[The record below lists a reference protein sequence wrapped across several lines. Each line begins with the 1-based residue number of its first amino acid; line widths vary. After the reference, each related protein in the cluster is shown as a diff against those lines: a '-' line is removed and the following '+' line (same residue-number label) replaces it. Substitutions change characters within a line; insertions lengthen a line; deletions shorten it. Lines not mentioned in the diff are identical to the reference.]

1 MSIEK
6 LGLSHS
12 LPEDSEIVH
21 STVMGVNCLG
31 RITDL
36 LSAWCKNTIVGEYE
50 SLSDFRLLLQ
60 ALLEFSCYKTENFLG
75 QIEWAGDSKSLF
87 VAVRFPCQTRVQP
100 ETIEKDLTQFWL
112 NAPEVKLLKKM
123 LYPQDRVEVRY
134 HLKMNLIEWRI
145 CRPKKINPQAIDHA
159 GFKVYVDSAL
169 GLDAGDAHFRDLGDL
184 PFMEWLSEAYQN
196 KHVGSRA
203 GQITVE
209 GESQEN
215 KEWARVVVDREK
227 QEIEDELE
235 RIFKTEKFEEES
247 ADIQFGGSNVLP
259 INEETIAF
267 KSRSSDIPV
276 EVIIREHNDSA
287 VAAKEVDR
295 QIQKLEWKLVQE
307 KLQLEQQKSRMED
320 LLRRKEYINQR
331 HMAEI
336 IEIQAQLI
344 ESKKNQDTGKGEHFR
359 QKAVEMFEM
368 LKKVKEEKA
377 ELEKLINDSRRKDN
391 SEGFEGPFNQNLKA
405 LDESVKKSERLQR
418 AFDAE
423 KVKLKTLSERVMI
436 AEKEAQAAGPIIED
450 LESKVEHTLKTVQ
463 QHKKETE
470 QVKQK
475 LVQSDAEKNRIKND
489 LIKANAQIQTLM
501 KRQAS

>member
-1 MSIEK
+1 
-6 LGLSHS
+6 
-12 LPEDSEIVH
+12 
-21 STVMGVNCLG
+21 
-31 RITDL
+31 
-36 LSAWCKNTIVGEYE
+36 
-50 SLSDFRLLLQ
+50 
-60 ALLEFSCYKTENFLG
+60 
-75 QIEWAGDSKSLF
+75 
-87 VAVRFPCQTRVQP
+87 
-100 ETIEKDLTQFWL
+100 
-112 NAPEVKLLKKM
+112 
-123 LYPQDRVEVRY
+123 
-134 HLKMNLIEWRI
+134 
-145 CRPKKINPQAIDHA
+145 
-159 GFKVYVDSAL
+159 
-169 GLDAGDAHFRDLGDL
+169 
-184 PFMEWLSEAYQN
+184 MEWLSEAYQN